1 MRAVATLIAVTAT
14 VQQVLAQ
21 GSAISASTY
30 NNIIQYTRFARAS
43 YAATCA
49 TPPNGSVVLN
59 YFTDSAT
66 SSSATLFQWDAGKQ
80 IVLSFRGTA
89 VPANWNT
96 DLDFPLTALTGTSC
110 SGCQVHEGFQKLH
123 NALAPAAISAVKAA
137 VAKTGYSFVLTGH
150 SLGGALASIAT
161 ASFGASGIKI
171 AATYT
176 YGEPRNGNSQFG
188 SYALGF
194 VGLANYYRVTHS
206 NDGVPS
212 IPPSAIG
219 FSHHGNEYWEK
230 NSGFNNTQASTVM
243 CASVLNQEPLVGKLS
258 AFETSADINQFCN
271 LGTSSGD
278 NPINYAHVSY
288 SNDVIGNVLHIHDC
302 GASYP

>member
-1 MRAVATLIAVTAT
+1 M
-14 VQQVLAQ
+14 
-21 GSAISASTY
+21 
-30 NNIIQYTRFARAS
+30 
-43 YAATCA
+43 
-49 TPPNGSVVLN
+49 
-59 YFTDSAT
+59 
-66 SSSATLFQWDAGKQ
+66 
-80 IVLSFRGTA
+80 
-89 VPANWNT
+89 
-96 DLDFPLTALTGTSC
+96 
-110 SGCQVHEGFQKLH
+110 H

-137 VAKTGYSFVLTGH
+137 VAKTGYSFIITGH

-194 VGLANYYRVTHS
+194 VGLANYYRVTHA

-243 CASVLNQEPLVGKLS
+243 CASVFNQEPLVSRLFEFKIFADSTISS
-258 AFETSADINQFCN
+258 ATWGRALATTRSTTLMSRTLTMSSATCFTS
-271 LGTSSGD
+271 TTV
-278 NPINYAHVSY
+278 AH
-288 SNDVIGNVLHIHDC
+288 HIHERSVV
-302 GASYP
+302 GRLRPVLQ